1 MENRTELKERRNNYL
16 WIVFM
21 TVFVIGLMSVLILE
35 DTADQND
42 YAEIVFIGVPW
53 LFIFYRV
60 LTFCFNF
67 VLAKIVKKRFKIDR
81 LKGRVSP
88 IYKLDN
94 YGSSFLIE
102 KFSVKYTSL
111 DLEWSIP
118 FSVLFEEQEYIK
130 EGSHQF
136 ICKIEEWF
144 NIEEMYEKQESR
156 EKYKYSKRTARKI
169 SEQQKI
175 DNLNKI
181 FNENYK

>member
-21 TVFVIGLMSVLILE
+21 TVFVISNMLVL
-35 DTADQND
+35 
-42 YAEIVFIGVPW
+42 VFVDRAKQDGYTIITFFGVP
-53 LFIFYRV
+53 LFFTVYRV

>member
-1 MENRTELKERRNNYL
+1 MENRTELKEKRNNYL
-16 WIVFM
+16 WSVFM
-21 TVFVIGLMSVLILE
+21 TVFVISVLLVLVFV
-35 DTADQND
+35 DKADQD
-42 YAEIVFIGVPW
+42 YYTILVFIGVP
-53 LFIFYRV
+53 LFFTVYRV
-60 LTFCFNF
+60 LTYCFNF

-88 IYKLDN
+88 IYKLSN
-94 YGSSFLIE
+94 YDFSFFIE

-111 DLEWSIP
+111 DLEWSVP

-136 ICKIEEWF
+136 ICKIEEGF
-144 NIEEMYEKQESR
+144 NIAEMYEREESR
-156 EKYKYSKRTARKI
+156 KKHRLFKKI
-169 SEQQKI
+169 QKQQKI